1 MARIRRPNPLRKP
14 SYGQTAV
21 NYVIDPGMGLF
32 YCIAYDFPLAEQL
45 NAKEESLLPALL
57 GAVSVSVDPSYPEEN
72 CMVDYAAA
80 RRGYGPL
87 VYDLT
92 ARGLGKYVR
101 ICQSLK
107 PSDAQSQFAQSFWQ
121 RVETKELRPLSD
133 DVFTAKYGVPASV
146 MESKGKKWS
155 RGRRLGAQ
163 NHDLVDAANRMF
175 RKYISIGIQN
185 AAPIPL
191 SAALKKMG
199 YRQ

>member
-80 RRGYGPL
+80 RRGYGPWCM
-87 VYDLT
+87 T
-92 ARGLGKYVR
+92 SPHAGWGSTSGSA
-101 ICQSLK
+101 SLSSHQMPRASSLN
-107 PSDAQSQFAQSFWQ
+107 PSGREWRPKNSDPSAMTYS
-121 RVETKELRPLSD
+121 LRSTEYLP
-133 DVFTAKYGVPASV
+133 V
-146 MESKGKKWS
+146 
-155 RGRRLGAQ
+155 
-163 NHDLVDAANRMF
+163 
-175 RKYISIGIQN
+175 
-185 AAPIPL
+185 
-191 SAALKKMG
+191 
-199 YRQ
+199 